1 MCGIVGLH
9 LKNPGLQ
16 PRLGELLTQM
26 LEAMTTR
33 GPDSAGIAV
42 YADRDP
48 LPAAQGQELR
58 YSLRS
63 NETIDWDLLAKRIAA
78 ETGRDIRVEPL
89 GSDSAVF
96 VSPPTATNT
105 AETNTAETN
114 TAETNTAETSF
125 LAAVRRVAPQV
136 TVPGF
141 GRSMVG
147 VKDVGAP
154 AAICARYGIPG
165 WGGYQGIG
173 HTRMATESAVT
184 TAHSHPFA
192 PAADLALVHNG
203 SFSNYATIRGRLAR
217 QGVRCDT
224 DNDSEVAARL
234 VAARMAEG
242 ADLEEG
248 LRTVLKEM
256 DGFFTLLVTTRTQF
270 AVVRDSFAC
279 KPAVVAE
286 TPDYVAMASEYHAL
300 AGLPGV
306 TGARVFEP
314 MPEEIHVWSR

>member
-16 PRLGELLTQM
+16 PRLGELLSQM

-33 GPDSAGIAV
+33 GPDSAGIAF

-48 LPAAQGQELR
+48 APAAQGQGQELR

-63 NETIDWDLLAKRIAA
+63 DEAIDWDLLAKRIAA
-78 ETGRDIRVEPL
+78 ETGRDLRVEPL

-96 VSPPTATNT
+96 VSSA
-105 AETNTAETN
+105 
-114 TAETNTAETSF
+114 AETSF

-141 GRSMVG
+141 GRSMVV

-154 AAICARYGIPG
+154 AAICARYGIGG
-165 WGGYQGIG
+165 WAGYQGIG

-217 QGVRCDT
+217 QGIRCDT

-234 VAARMAEG
+234 VASRMAEG

-279 KPAVVAE
+279 KPAVIAE

-300 AGLPGV
+300 AGLPGI

-314 MPEEIHVWSR
+314 MPEEVHVRSR

>member
-1 MCGIVGLH
+1 
-9 LKNPGLQ
+9 
-16 PRLGELLTQM
+16 
-26 LEAMTTR
+26 
-33 GPDSAGIAV
+33 
-42 YADRDP
+42 
-48 LPAAQGQELR
+48 
-58 YSLRS
+58 
-63 NETIDWDLLAKRIAA
+63 
-78 ETGRDIRVEPL
+78 
-89 GSDSAVF
+89 
-96 VSPPTATNT
+96 
-105 AETNTAETN
+105 
-114 TAETNTAETSF
+114 
-125 LAAVRRVAPQV
+125 
-136 TVPGF
+136 
-141 GRSMVG
+141 MVV

-165 WGGYQGIG
+165 WAGYQGIG

-203 SFSNYATIRGRLAR
+203 SFSNYATIRRRLAR
-217 QGVRCDT
+217 NGIYCDT

-234 VAARMAEG
+234 IAVRMAEG

-256 DGFFTLLVTTRTQF
+256 DGFFTLLVTTATQF

-279 KPAVVAE
+279 KPAVIAE

-314 MPEEIHVWSR
+314 MPEEVHVWSR

>member
-9 LKNPGLQ
+9 LKNPDLQ

-33 GPDSAGIAV
+33 GPDSAGLAV

-48 LPAAQGQELR
+48 APAGHEADPGPDQPGQPGQELR

-63 NETIDWDLLAKRIAA
+63 DETIDWDLLAKRIAA
-78 ETGRDIRVEPL
+78 ETGRDLRVEPL

-96 VSPPTATNT
+96 VSSA
-105 AETNTAETN
+105 
-114 TAETNTAETSF
+114 AETSF
-125 LAAVRRVAPQV
+125 LAAVRRAAPRV

-141 GRSMVG
+141 GRSMVV

-203 SFSNYATIRGRLAR
+203 SFSNYATVRGRLAR
-217 QGVRCDT
+217 QGIRCDT

-242 ADLEEG
+242 ADLADG

-270 AVVRDSFAC
+270 AVIRDSFAC
-279 KPAVVAE
+279 KPAVIAE

-300 AGLPGV
+300 AGLPGIA
-306 TGARVFEP
+306 GARVFEP

>member
-1 MCGIVGLH
+1 MCGLIGLH
-9 LKNPGLQ
+9 LKNPALQ

-33 GPDSAGIAV
+33 GPDSAGIAF
-42 YADRDP
+42 YADHPPALAGQEQDP
-48 LPAAQGQELR
+48 ELR

-63 NETIDWDLLAKRIAA
+63 DETIDWDLLAKRIAA
-78 ETGRDIRVEPL
+78 ETGRDVRVEPL
-89 GSDSAVF
+89 AADSAVLG
-96 VSPPTATNT
+96 SDAGE
-105 AETNTAETN
+105 A
-114 TAETNTAETSF
+114 SF
-125 LAAVRRVAPQV
+125 LAAVHRIAPQAS
-136 TVPGF
+136 VPGY
-141 GRSMVG
+141 GRSMVV

-154 AAICARYGIPG
+154 AAICARYGIPA

-203 SFSNYATIRGRLAR
+203 SFSNYATIRGQLAR
-217 QGVRCDT
+217 KGMHCDT
-224 DNDSEVAARL
+224 DNDSEVAAQL

-242 ADLEEG
+242 ADLEDA

-279 KPAVVAE
+279 KPAVIAE
-286 TPDYVAMASEYHAL
+286 TADYVAMASEYHAL
-300 AGLPGV
+300 AGLPGI

>member
-9 LKNPGLQ
+9 LKNPGLA
-16 PRLGELLTQM
+16 PRLGGLLTEM

-33 GPDSAGIAV
+33 GPDSAGIAF
-42 YADRDP
+42 YAERGQGRD
-48 LPAAQGQELR
+48 LR

-63 NETIDWDLLAKRIAA
+63 DGGIDWDLLAKRIAT
-78 ETGRDIRVEPL
+78 ETGSDVRAEPL

-96 VSPPTATNT
+96 GSPA
-105 AETNTAETN
+105 AEV
-114 TAETNTAETSF
+114 SF
-125 LAAVRRVAPQV
+125 LAAIRRIAPQV
-136 TVPGF
+136 SVPGY
-141 GRSMVG
+141 GRSMVV

-154 AAICARYGIPG
+154 AAICARYGIPA

-203 SFSNYATIRGRLAR
+203 SFSNYATIRRRLAR
-217 QGVRCDT
+217 DGIRCDT

-234 VAARMAEG
+234 IAARMAEG
-242 ADLEEG
+242 ADLEGG

-256 DGFFTLLVTTRTQF
+256 DGFFTLLVTTGTQF

-279 KPAVVAE
+279 KPAVIAE
-286 TPDYVAMASEYHAL
+286 TDDYVAMASEYHAL

-306 TGARVFEP
+306 TDARVFEP
-314 MPEEIHVWSR
+314 MPEEIHVWTR

>member
-16 PRLGELLTQM
+16 PRLGELLSQM

-33 GPDSAGIAV
+33 GPDSAGIAF

-48 LPAAQGQELR
+48 APAAQGQGRELR

-63 NETIDWDLLAKRIAA
+63 DEAIDWDLLAKRIAA
-78 ETGRDIRVEPL
+78 ETGQGLRIEPL

-96 VSPPTATNT
+96 VSSPAEAST
-105 AETNTAETN
+105 AEASTAEASTGE
-114 TAETNTAETSF
+114 ASF

-141 GRSMVG
+141 GRSMVV

-217 QGVRCDT
+217 QGIRCDT

-234 VAARMAEG
+234 VASRMAEG

-279 KPAVVAE
+279 KPAVIAE

-300 AGLPGV
+300 AGLPGI

>member
-16 PRLGELLTQM
+16 PRLGELLSEM

-33 GPDSAGIAV
+33 GPDSAGIAF

-48 LPAAQGQELR
+48 APAAQGQGRELR

-63 NETIDWDLLAKRIAA
+63 DEAIDWDLLAKRIAA
-78 ETGRDIRVEPL
+78 ETGQGLRIEPL

-96 VSPPTATNT
+96 VSSPAETST
-105 AETNTAETN
+105 AEASTGEASTGEA
-114 TAETNTAETSF
+114 SF

-141 GRSMVG
+141 GRSMVV

-217 QGVRCDT
+217 QGIRCDT

-234 VAARMAEG
+234 VASRMAEG

-279 KPAVVAE
+279 KPAVIAE

-300 AGLPGV
+300 AGLPGI

>member
-16 PRLGELLTQM
+16 ARLGELLTEM

-42 YADRDP
+42 YPDRDP
-48 LPAAQGQELR
+48 APGVQPSAPGAQPSAPGAREQELR

-63 NETIDWDLLAKRIAA
+63 DETIDWDLLANRIAA
-78 ETGRDIRVEPL
+78 ETGWEVRVEPL
-89 GSDSAVF
+89 GSGSADSAVF
-96 VSPPTATNT
+96 ASPA
-105 AETNTAETN
+105 
-114 TAETNTAETSF
+114 AETSF
-125 LAAVRRVAPQV
+125 LAAVRRIAPRV
-136 TVPGF
+136 SVPGF
-141 GRSMVG
+141 GWSMVV

-203 SFSNYATIRGRLAR
+203 SFSNYATIRRQLAR
-217 QGVRCDT
+217 KGIECDT

-234 VAARMAEG
+234 IAVRMAEG

-248 LRTVLKEM
+248 LRAVLKEM
-256 DGFFTLLVTTRTQF
+256 DWPPGTAPGRRT
-270 AVVRDSFAC
+270 A
-279 KPAVVAE
+279 
-286 TPDYVAMASEYHAL
+286 
-300 AGLPGV
+300 PG
-306 TGARVFEP
+306 RIRP
-314 MPEEIHVWSR
+314 R

>member
-1 MCGIVGLH
+1 
-9 LKNPGLQ
+9 
-16 PRLGELLTQM
+16 
-26 LEAMTTR
+26 
-33 GPDSAGIAV
+33 
-42 YADRDP
+42 
-48 LPAAQGQELR
+48 
-58 YSLRS
+58 
-63 NETIDWDLLAKRIAA
+63 
-78 ETGRDIRVEPL
+78 
-89 GSDSAVF
+89 
-96 VSPPTATNT
+96 
-105 AETNTAETN
+105 
-114 TAETNTAETSF
+114 
-125 LAAVRRVAPQV
+125 
-136 TVPGF
+136 
-141 GRSMVG
+141 MVV

-203 SFSNYATIRGRLAR
+203 SFSNYATVRGRLAR
-217 QGVRCDT
+217 QGIRCDT

-242 ADLEEG
+242 ADLADG

-270 AVVRDSFAC
+270 AVIRDSFAC
-279 KPAVVAE
+279 KPAVIAE

-300 AGLPGV
+300 AGLPGI

>member
-16 PRLGELLTQM
+16 SRLGELLTQM

-33 GPDSAGIAV
+33 GPDSAGIAG

-48 LPAAQGQELR
+48 
-58 YSLRS
+58 
-63 NETIDWDLLAKRIAA
+63 
-78 ETGRDIRVEPL
+78 
-89 GSDSAVF
+89 
-96 VSPPTATNT
+96 
-105 AETNTAETN
+105 
-114 TAETNTAETSF
+114 
-125 LAAVRRVAPQV
+125 
-136 TVPGF
+136 
-141 GRSMVG
+141 
-147 VKDVGAP
+147 AP
-154 AAICARYGIPG
+154 AAPG
-165 WGGYQGIG
+165 PEQGPEPRHSPRPNETLDWGPLAQPI
-173 HTRMATESAVT
+173 R
-184 TAHSHPFA
+184 
-192 PAADLALVHNG
+192 PAAG
-203 SFSNYATIRGRLAR
+203 RGI
-217 QGVRCDT
+217 RCDT

-279 KPAVVAE
+279 KPAVIAE

-300 AGLPGV
+300 AGLPGI

>member
-1 MCGIVGLH
+1 
-9 LKNPGLQ
+9 
-16 PRLGELLTQM
+16 
-26 LEAMTTR
+26 
-33 GPDSAGIAV
+33 
-42 YADRDP
+42 
-48 LPAAQGQELR
+48 
-58 YSLRS
+58 
-63 NETIDWDLLAKRIAA
+63 
-78 ETGRDIRVEPL
+78 
-89 GSDSAVF
+89 
-96 VSPPTATNT
+96 
-105 AETNTAETN
+105 
-114 TAETNTAETSF
+114 
-125 LAAVRRVAPQV
+125 
-136 TVPGF
+136 
-141 GRSMVG
+141 MVV

-217 QGVRCDT
+217 QGIRCDT

-234 VAARMAEG
+234 VASRMAEG

-279 KPAVVAE
+279 KPAVIAE

-300 AGLPGV
+300 AGLPGI

-314 MPEEIHVWSR
+314 MPEEVHVWSR